1 MHGPIK
7 LMVHVSPEPSK
18 DKDTQALGLLCKRY
32 FFYKFK
38 DKEVKSTIL
47 T

>member
-1 MHGPIK
+1 MHGSIK

-18 DKDTQALGLLCKRY
+18 DKDTQTLGLLCKRY
-32 FFYKFK
+32 SYKFK
-38 DKEVKSTIL
+38 DKEVKGTIL